1 MSDINYRRLRKDD
14 LAAVREVASESW
26 KHAYRNIF
34 DDSYIK
40 EWVEANYSLEI
51 MRSILSDS
59 DSARA
64 FFYVAESEGRVI
76 GFAHIGDRGNGWE
89 LLKIY
94 LLPEHMGSGIGT
106 RFIQLGEHFLR
117 TKKASKYVVFVH
129 KDNLQAIGFYRRNDF
144 AHEPELDKKD
154 INEQAWS
161 KRL

>member
-1 MSDINYRRLRKDD
+1 MSDISYRRLKKED
-14 LAAVREVASESW
+14 LLAVREVASESW

-34 DDSYIK
+34 DDSYIN
-40 EWVEANYSLEI
+40 EWVEANYSLDTL
-51 MRSILSDS
+51 RSFLNDS
-59 DSARA
+59 DTGKA

-117 TKKASKYVVFVH
+117 TKKAQKYIVFVH

-144 AHEPELDKKD
+144 VHDPDLDKKD
-154 INEQAWS
+154 ISEQGWS